1 MAAFPQAKV
10 LLNVR
15 DPEAWFESVRDSIY
29 VNNVLSNSLPF
40 SIISRFFG
48 KNHIM
53 KLIKA
58 SSYTPMVNQMA
69 LFPQFISHIHRK
81 ELIQCIAHATC
92 TSC

>member
-29 VNNVLSNSLPF
+29 VNVVLSNSLPF

-58 SSYTPMVNQMA
+58 SSYTPMVNHFSMA
-69 LFPQFISHIHRK
+69 LFPTFISPIGRTIN
-81 ELIQCIAHATC
+81 L
-92 TSC
+92 